1 MATAEEL
8 LNSLSDTETYSDDP
22 GIFVINDEDR
32 TIDVPS
38 NERLFGVTG
47 DKDVERKYF
56 QCPKIVGDNIDLS
69 QHQIYISYV
78 FTTSENNTIFPTI
91 GNGRYHCEDVKVSGD
106 NITFSW
112 LLSGNVLSNPGFIAF
127 KVMAMKN
134 EGDELKTKWN
144 TAAAFGTV
152 LITVP
157 DGEDIAEEYPDV
169 INQIFDRL
177 DALESGGGGGTGGT
191 TNYENLSNK
200 PQLNG
205 VTLEGNKTLDQV
217 GVLAKNQGSSN
228 SGKYLSVGSDGNVV
242 PTDAPSGG
250 TVDPEQIKQAVN
262 GYLEE
267 NPVSGMT
274 AEQEQQL
281 NQNTQDVA
289 DLKSALPDKLDTNQG
304 AENKG
309 KSMVVG
315 EDGGLVPEN
324 VKVNVD
330 STLSNEGEAAD
341 AKVTGEAL
349 NSKAK
354 NAGWNPEKI
363 IGTDTEGNMI
373 DMDVSQLDIKNLIFK
388 SEDGKKY
395 SVSVDND
402 GNVGV
407 KRQYEMPTDG
417 LVLNVYVKDGEVY
430 DSVQD
435 GTFSAGT
442 VLSDTDFEIS
452 QYKISEESF
461 DEFTYVALFNFQK
474 MKSHSGIMLSEN
486 ANWNKC
492 MRWQYGNRINLFGL
506 VKNTGY
512 TWDSVGNE
520 FKANIGVINDI
531 VSKNGYMCVAFSFK
545 KDGTISVYQDGV
557 HSLWQQSEE
566 ALPFNGPTIGYFL
579 TGHPY
584 QRICFYNRAL
594 SDEELYAVSQIL
606 KPSEYVPLP
615 SATFKNGL
623 VGLSSPTAFAKIGGN
638 TPYYIDTDT
647 SVGEK
652 TKDISGIER
661 TWENSEYSPIEVT
674 DDVTGVEE
682 LLWTHIKDEIEVD
695 DIFACEAYP
704 YPYNIYAT
712 KYNVEYESSEPD
724 TIECIKGV
732 LFAKKPGK
740 STITAKLSN
749 SELSC
754 TKEINV
760 IEKPTITENFLYLS
774 ENYSNGINSL
784 INDNPRSVAI
794 AIKMAIQEAS
804 EAGYNG
810 IVFPKKEYNVRFDD
824 CDSENIFIQVPS
836 DFIIDFNGSIWNI
849 QERADIAT
857 RGVKLFR
864 FGRRKDKEE
873 GAEGTYGDWELCQN
887 SIVRNL
893 VIYGE
898 RFFKEYEKAEVK
910 GDQLALFTVAAKNC
924 KLENIYANGMTGWLT
939 DVQCNGYAYWT
950 GKGDGDNRRGRT
962 LYTDYV
968 PGKLNEM
975 GTEVIQ
981 DPTGKWYCTPEYLK
995 LGYIYGKDSIKSNE
1009 MDKYLFGFMGFVT
1022 YGNSGRWYDIYFFDE
1037 EKELISYNPKQFGL
1051 EPYQLPEKAVYFKVN
1066 VPFGEAPTK
1075 NSGEDNCLIRLF
1087 PYTEA
1092 EHIVYDNC
1100 KFVNPQYTSFSMT
1113 GGRDCIIRNCY
1124 CEQGLYADWGWAIDW
1139 EDGWQ
1144 DMRHN
1149 IHYKTIVKGNVVFPG
1164 SHHNCILDC
1173 FITNNF
1179 NVTQD
1184 TEDVVFVNNVVNGAR
1199 IQAKTNNSIMYN
1211 YYNGTWSLTTV
1222 NAGVNRESN
1231 NEKVSD
1237 FNNYIT

>member
-1 MATAEEL
+1 MLVPSVEEL
-8 LNSLSDTETYSDDP
+8 LNSDEQDEQIETYAEENEELVIDAETR
-22 GIFVINDEDR
+22 VINIPESE
-32 TIDVPS
+32 V
-38 NERLFGVTG
+38 LFGVKG
-47 DKDVERKYF
+47 DKNIERKCF
-56 QCPKIVGDNIDLS
+56 RCPKIVGDNVDLS
-69 QHQIYISYV
+69 KHLIYIAYV
-78 FTTSENNTIFPTI
+78 YTESNSGSIFPTVGI
-91 GNGRYHCEDVKVSGD
+91 QPYHCDDVEIDGD

-112 LLSGNVLSNPGFIAF
+112 QLSDHVFQSAGFIAF
-127 KVMAMKN
+127 KMYAKEKEDSPYTVF
-134 EGDELKTKWN
+134 N
-144 TAAAFGTV
+144 TAPAIGTV
-152 LITVP
+152 LYTIG
-157 DGEDIAEEYPDV
+157 DGVESVVSEYPDI
-169 INQIFDRL
+169 INQLLAEMEGVREIATPEAMQGYV
-177 DALESGGGGGTGGT
+177 DA
-191 TNYENLSNK
+191 
-200 PQLNG
+200 
-205 VTLEGNKTLDQV
+205 
-217 GVLAKNQGSSN
+217 
-228 SGKYLSVGSDGNVV
+228 
-242 PTDAPSGG
+242 
-250 TVDPEQIKQAVN
+250 
-262 GYLEE
+262 YLEE
-267 NPVSGMT
+267 NPVFVS
-274 AEQEQQL
+274 
-281 NQNTQDVA
+281 
-289 DLKSALPDKLDTNQG
+289 
-304 AENKG
+304 
-309 KSMVVG
+309 
-315 EDGGLVPEN
+315 
-324 VKVNVD
+324 VD
-330 STLSNEGEAAD
+330 ETLTKEGEAAD
-341 AKVTGEAL
+341 AKATGDAIK
-349 NSKAK
+349 SKAK

-407 KRQYEMPTDG
+407 ERQYELPTDG
-417 LVLNVYVKDGEVY
+417 LILDVYVKDREVY
-430 DSVQD
+430 DSVQN

-461 DEFTYVALFNFQK
+461 DEFTYVALFNFQE
-474 MKSHSGIMLSEN
+474 MKSHTGIMLSEN

-492 MRWQYGNRINLFGL
+492 IRWQQYGNRISLLGL

-512 TWDSVGNE
+512 AWDSVGNE
-520 FKANIGVINDI
+520 FKANISVINDT

-545 KDGTISVYQDGV
+545 KDGTISMYQDGV

-566 ALPFNGPTIGYFL
+566 ALPFNDPTIGYFK
-579 TGHPY
+579 TYEPY

-594 SDEELYAVSQIL
+594 SDEELYVVSQIL

-615 SATFKNGL
+615 SETFKNGL

-647 SVGEK
+647 TIGEK

-661 TWENSEYSPIEVT
+661 TWENFEYSPIEVT
-674 DDVTGVEE
+674 DDMTGIEE

-704 YPYNIYAT
+704 YPYDIHTT
-712 KYNVEYESSEPD
+712 KYNVEYESSDPL

-732 LFAKKPGK
+732 LFARKPGK
-740 STITAKLSN
+740 ATITAKLSN
-749 SELSC
+749 SELTCS
-754 TKEINV
+754 KEIEV
-760 IEKPTITENFLYLS
+760 VEKVAITENFLYLS

-804 EAGYNG
+804 EASYNG

-873 GAEGTYGDWELCQN
+873 GAEGTYGDWDLCQN

-898 RFFKEYEKAEVK
+898 RFFKEYKRSEVK
-910 GDQLALFTVAAKNC
+910 GDQLALFTAAAKNC

-981 DPTGKWYCTPEYLK
+981 DSTGVWYCTPEYLK
-995 LGYIYGKDSIKSNE
+995 LGYAYGKDSLKSNE
-1009 MDKYLFGFMGFVT
+1009 MDKYLFGFMGIVT
-1022 YGNSGRWYDIYFFDE
+1022 YGYPGRWYDIYFFDE
-1037 EKELISYNPKQFGL
+1037 EKQLISYNSKQFGL
-1051 EPYQLPEKAVYFKVN
+1051 EPYQLPENAVYFKVN

-1075 NSGEDNCLIRLF
+1075 NSGEDDCVVRLF
-1087 PYTEA
+1087 PYMEA
-1092 EHIVYDNC
+1092 EHIIYDNC
-1100 KFVNPQYTSFSMT
+1100 RFVNPQYTSFSMT

-1124 CEQGLYADWGWAIDW
+1124 CEEGLYGDWKWAINW

-1149 IHYKTIVKGNVVFPG
+1149 IHYKTIAKGNVVFPG

-1173 FITNNF
+1173 FITTNF
-1179 NVTQD
+1179 TVSQD
-1184 TEDVVFVNNVVNGAR
+1184 TEDVVFVNNVVNGAS

-1211 YYNGTWSLTTV
+1211 YYNGTWILTTV

-1231 NEKVSD
+1231 NEKISD
-1237 FNNYIT
+1237 FNNYIQ

>member
-1 MATAEEL
+1 MATAEEIL
-8 LNSLSDTETYSDDP
+8 QTMAEVPESAPACVIDPET
-22 GIFVINDEDR
+22 R
-32 TIDVPS
+32 TIIVPP
-38 NERLFGVTG
+38 EYQLFGVEN
-47 DKDVERKYF
+47 DKRVERLYF
-56 QCPKIVGDNIDLS
+56 QCPKIVGDNQDLS
-69 QHQIYISYV
+69 RDYQLFINYQNANGDPDAYHIEDMEV
-78 FTTSENNTIFPTI
+78 D
-91 GNGRYHCEDVKVSGD
+91 GN

-112 LLSGNVLSNPGFIAF
+112 LLEENVTKYRGNIQFAFGAIIPGDEAEDPDKNRWNTTINTDCTCLVGLKCTQQVSESNPDALVQIWA
-127 KVMAMKN
+127 AI
-134 EGDELKTKWN
+134 DELK
-144 TAAAFGTV
+144 A
-152 LITVP
+152 
-157 DGEDIAEEYPDV
+157 
-169 INQIFDRL
+169 
-177 DALESGGGGGTGGT
+177 GGGTGGT
-191 TNYENLSNK
+191 TNYNNLSNK
-200 PQLNG
+200 PRLNG

-228 SGKYLSVGSDGNVV
+228 SGKFLSVGSDGNVV
-242 PTDAPSGG
+242 PADAPSGG

-281 NQNTQDVA
+281 NQNTVDVSN
-289 DLKSALPDKLDTNQG
+289 LKSAMPK
-304 AENKG
+304 
-309 KSMVVG
+309 
-315 EDGGLVPEN
+315 
-324 VKVNVD
+324 VD
-330 STLSNEGEAAD
+330 STLTNEGEAAD
-341 AKVTGEAL
+341 AKATGDAL

-354 NAGWNPEKI
+354 KTGWNPEKI

-373 DMDVSQLDIKNLIFK
+373 DMDVSQLDTKNLIFK
-388 SEDGKKY
+388 SEDGTKY

-407 KRQYEMPTDG
+407 ERQYEMPTDG

-512 TWDSVGNE
+512 NWNSVGNE

-545 KDGTISVYQDGV
+545 KDGTISIYQDGV

-566 ALPFNGPTIGYFL
+566 ALPFNGPTIGYYL
-579 TGHPY
+579 TGEPY

-638 TPYYIDTDT
+638 TPYYIDTDA

-652 TKDISGIER
+652 TKDISGIKR
-661 TWENSEYSPIEVT
+661 TWENFEYSPIEVT
-674 DDVTGVEE
+674 DDVTGIEE
-682 LLWTHIKDEIEVD
+682 LLWTHIKDEIEVG

-760 IEKPTITENFLYLS
+760 VEKPTITENFLYLS

-873 GAEGTYGDWELCQN
+873 GTEGTYGDWELCQN

-898 RFFKEYEKAEVK
+898 RFFKEYEKSEVK

-962 LYTDYV
+962 LYTDYA

-975 GTEVIQ
+975 GTDVIQ
-981 DPTGKWYCTPEYLK
+981 DPTGVWYCTPEYLK
-995 LGYIYGKDSIKSNE
+995 LGYTYGKDSIKSNE
-1009 MDKYLFGFMGFVT
+1009 MDKYLFGFMGIVT
-1022 YGNSGRWYDIYFFDE
+1022 YGYPGRWYDIYFFDK
-1037 EKELISYNPKQFGL
+1037 EKQLISYNPKQFGL
-1051 EPYQLPEKAVYFKVN
+1051 EPYQLPENAVYFKVN

-1075 NSGEDNCLIRLF
+1075 NSGEDNCVVRMF
-1087 PYTEA
+1087 PYMEA
-1092 EHIVYDNC
+1092 EHIIYDNC
-1100 KFVNPQYTSFSMT
+1100 RFVNPQYTSFSMT

-1124 CEQGLYADWGWAIDW
+1124 CEQGIYADWKWAIDW

-1149 IHYKTIVKGNVVFPG
+1149 IHYKTIAKGNVVFPG

-1179 NVTQD
+1179 IVSQD

-1211 YYNGTWSLTTV
+1211 YYNETWTLTTV

-1231 NEKVSD
+1231 NEKLSD